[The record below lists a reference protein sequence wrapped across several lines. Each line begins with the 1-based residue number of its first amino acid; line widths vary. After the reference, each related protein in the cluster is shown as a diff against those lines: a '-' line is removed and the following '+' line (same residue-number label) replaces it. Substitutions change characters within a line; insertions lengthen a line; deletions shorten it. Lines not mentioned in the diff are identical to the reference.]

1 MNNKRRKFLK
11 SAGSTALF
19 ASLGSSFFISCD
31 NTEEIIDPDNN
42 NNNSTSENG
51 FTLDGSTYSINL
63 DHPNFTVIKTSGGWY
78 RFDEGGMLLVNV
90 GQDIIRA
97 FSSSCPHAGC
107 RTSWKYSN
115 ENFTCT
121 CHNAVFTNLGEKV
134 SGPANSDL
142 ESFSVSRDE
151 NIITVS
157 T

>member
-1 MNNKRRKFLK
+1 MKNKRRKFLK

-19 ASLGSSFFISCD
+19 ASLGSSFFLSCD
-31 NTEEIIDPDNN
+31 DTEEVINPDENN
-42 NNNSTSENG
+42 TSENG
-51 FTLDGSTYSINL
+51 FTIDGDTYTIEL
-63 DHPNFTVIKTSGGWY
+63 DHPNFSILKSSGGWLL
-78 RFDEGGMLLVNV
+78 FNEGGMLLVNV

-97 FSSSCPHAGC
+97 FSNSCPHQGC

-115 ENFTCT
+115 NNFTCT

-151 NIITVS
+151 NVITVS